1 MQVSKEVLEG
11 ISLLGDV
18 TVFQDDVF
26 KQLLD
31 LVFEE
36 VFTPLACSK
45 LLSVPVV
52 SPMVLK
58 KAHAAV
64 VTFAFDAAKWNAD
77 NLSITSILEDCK
89 LDSDRISNFLTLY
102 DKNKTKMQSHL
113 SNVGSYRPHIVDVDW
128 TEHYVIK
135 SSNLERISLPSY
147 IISLKTESLGQDGS
161 SNSDSTQ
168 FVCTLEQLQDLV
180 GQLKDAVKSLERI
193 SQGQ

>member
-11 ISLLGDV
+11 ISLLGDA

-26 KQLLD
+26 QQLID

-36 VFTPLACSK
+36 VSTSLACSK

-52 SPMVLK
+52 SPIILK
-58 KAHAAV
+58 KVHAAV
-64 VTFAFDAAKWNAD
+64 VTFVYDAAKWNT
-77 NLSITSILEDCK
+77 NNSSITSILEDCK
-89 LDSDRISNFLTLY
+89 FDSDRISNFLSLY
-102 DKNKTKMQSHL
+102 DKNKTKIQSHL

-135 SSNLERISLPSY
+135 SNNLERICLPSY
-147 IISLKTESLGQDGS
+147 IISLKTDSLNQDGS
-161 SNSDSTQ
+161 SNLDSTQ